1 MIAQWL
7 PDAEVL
13 DLFAGSGAMGLE
25 ALSRGAARCTFVE
38 ADRRNM
44 KVLQDNIRNCEAEG
58 SSRVIGGD
66 YASAIDRI
74 AGDRGKPV
82 FDVVILDPPYDRVE
96 YYGTALDLWGM
107 TDRIPHSFD
116 VTVPSGTNMSRIR
129 KDLPDLR
136 VHYVRKVLHEI
147 GAAETVTPLGSKV
160 RLYDKERCICD
171 LIRSRKNMDMQLYS
185 GAIREYFSDHPN
197 MRKLLKY
204 GKQFGIEDKIRTY
217 SEVLA

>member
-1 MIAQWL
+1 MNASRKARLRIIQISYREKIMKITSGKYKFRNIEVPKGIRPTTGKVREAIFSMIAQWL

-74 AGDRGKPV
+74 AGDREKPV

-96 YYGTALDLWGM
+96 YYGTALDLLQKNG
-107 TDRIPHSFD
+107 
-116 VTVPSGTNMSRIR
+116 
-129 KDLPDLR
+129 L
-136 VHYVRKVLHEI
+136 I
-147 GAAETVTPLGSKV
+147 GESCIVICEH
-160 RLYDKERCICD
+160 LYD
-171 LIRSRKNMDMQLYS
+171 N
-185 GAIREYFSDHPN
+185 
-197 MRKLLKY
+197 KLLDTYGNLQKIKEKKY
-204 GKQFGIEDKIRTY
+204 GTIGVDAFT
-217 SEVLA
+217 VL